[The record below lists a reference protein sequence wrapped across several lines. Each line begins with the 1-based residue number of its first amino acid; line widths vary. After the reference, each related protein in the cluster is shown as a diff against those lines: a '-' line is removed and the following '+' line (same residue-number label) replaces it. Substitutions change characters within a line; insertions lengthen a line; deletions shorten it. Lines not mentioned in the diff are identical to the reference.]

1 MTKQANHANR
11 IPWIGRLGSLTST
24 CMELLSHNT
33 RRGGAMM
40 QQHTRSFGIRSAE
53 RFKDR
58 GEDRLEETS
67 LSSDLLLSCSSGMR
81 CTPS

>member
-40 QQHTRSFGIRSAE
+40 QQHTRSFGISQRNDLKTEA
-53 RFKDR
+53 RTVLR
-58 GEDRLEETS
+58 RRLCLRTFCY
-67 LSSDLLLSCSSGMR
+67 LVLLA
-81 CTPS
+81 